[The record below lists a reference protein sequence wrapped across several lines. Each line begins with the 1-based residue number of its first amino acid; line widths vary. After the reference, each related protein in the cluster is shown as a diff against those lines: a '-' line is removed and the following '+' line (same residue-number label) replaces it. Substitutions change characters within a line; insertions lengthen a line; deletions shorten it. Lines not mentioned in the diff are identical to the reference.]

1 MSIPRKPYRHPKQ
14 QPSRPS
20 AGARLTPKMPENGRV
35 KPRFSASKVNRP
47 RPPQGQPSTRSR
59 PLAQESPTVVADVN
73 GASVEAADR
82 PKGLELRGLLNLQWM
97 KSWQFLLISTIAVL
111 TGSMAF
117 ALTSL
122 FRIPNL
128 PNCRAIFWPTASA
141 SLRLQCAESYADQG
155 TVDFLLDAI
164 DLVDHLPQ
172 NHALRGEIDAR
183 IEGWAEQ
190 ILILADRSFQSGE
203 LDSAIATARKIP
215 PKTAAA
221 DRVESRIRKWQRTW
235 NDASE
240 IYETAKKR
248 LTERKFQEAF
258 SATVRLLD
266 VGNDYWR
273 RDKYNE
279 LTKLIILAR
288 EDSAKIGKAKQA
300 SERGSIDSY
309 KEALKLLNSI
319 SEESVLY
326 ADAQKAKKG
335 VIKDMMRL
343 AEVFLERQKLSQAER
358 ILKEVP
364 RNAGYDSEIA
374 DFQVFIDAYQRAW
387 AGDALSLDGAITRLQ
402 SLGRDRPLYG
412 RAQTLMAQWRSE
424 LQALAQLDR
433 ARQIAAGGNVA
444 DLAAGIVEAQKI
456 PRGNPRWED
465 AAPQIRRWRERIET
479 IEDQPILTR
488 ADQLANPGTPDAL
501 RAAIQEANQ
510 IGSGRKLSEQA
521 NTRIR
526 NWRRRIQQIEDQ
538 PLLEQARSQAAS
550 GDLAGAIS
558 TASRIGSGR
567 ALYDDAQA
575 DISDWQI
582 QTNSAQWLR
591 DAYTAAESGSSRGL
605 ANAISIAS
613 QIPRRGSNYSEASG
627 QIDRW
632 SWDLLNIAERSALS
646 DPGGAIAI
654 AQQIP
659 SGTAAYGD
667 AQQRISN
674 WQAAQNRITD
684 PLELTPSET
693 APDSPNPSDSEGE
706 LREAPTPSA
715 LEDR

>member
-1 MSIPRKPYRHPKQ
+1 MSAPRKPHRHPKQ
-14 QPSRPS
+14 QPSRPPVGS
-20 AGARLTPKMPENGRV
+20 RVTPGMPENRRA
-35 KPRFSASKVNRP
+35 KPRFSSTQVNRP
-47 RPPQGQPSTRSR
+47 RPAPSQPSAR
-59 PLAQESPTVVADVN
+59 PRQTVTEVRPTADVD
-73 GASVEAADR
+73 AVSVEASSS
-82 PKGLELRGLLNLQWM
+82 PKGLKLGRLINLQWM

-141 SLRLQCAESYADQG
+141 ALRLQCAESYADQG

-172 NHALRGEIDAR
+172 NHALRSEIDAR
-183 IEGWAEQ
+183 IEEWAEQ
-190 ILILADRSFQSGE
+190 ILTLADRSFQAGE

-215 PKTAAA
+215 IQTAAA
-221 DRVESRIRKWQRTW
+221 DEVEGRIRQWQRTW
-235 NDASE
+235 NEASE
-240 IYETAKKR
+240 IYETAKSK

-300 SERGSIDSY
+300 SERGSVDSF
-309 KEALKLLNSI
+309 KEALKLLNSV

-326 ADAQKAKKG
+326 ADAQRAKKG

-343 AEVFLERQKLSQAER
+343 AEVFLERQQLSQAEQ

-364 RNAGYDSEIA
+364 RNAGYDQEIA
-374 DFQVFIDAYQRAW
+374 DFRVFIDAYQRAW

-402 SLGRDRPLYG
+402 SLGKDRPLYG
-412 RAQTLMAQWRSE
+412 RAQTLMGQWRSE

-456 PRGNPRWED
+456 SRSNPRWED

-501 RAAIQEANQ
+501 RAAIQEVNKV
-510 IGSGRKLSEQA
+510 GSGRKLSEQA

-538 PLLEQARSQAAS
+538 PFLERARAQAAS
-550 GDLAGAIS
+550 GDL
-558 TASRIGSGR
+558 
-567 ALYDDAQA
+567 
-575 DISDWQI
+575 
-582 QTNSAQWLR
+582 
-591 DAYTAAESGSSRGL
+591 E
-605 ANAISIAS
+605 
-613 QIPRRGSNYSEASG
+613 
-627 QIDRW
+627 
-632 SWDLLNIAERSALS
+632 
-646 DPGGAIAI
+646 GAIA
-654 AQQIP
+654 
-659 SGTAAYGD
+659 
-667 AQQRISN
+667 
-674 WQAAQNRITD
+674 
-684 PLELTPSET
+684 
-693 APDSPNPSDSEGE
+693 
-706 LREAPTPSA
+706 
-715 LEDR
+715 